1 MESIF
6 LHFGRKLFIGLLVFL
21 TFSDKVSVLSYAK
34 EVGGLYASSAVLMD
48 GESGRILY
56 EKNGDEFLANASTT
70 KILTCILALENSGL
84 SEHVTVSSYAAT
96 MPDVQLNIREGEEYI
111 MEDLLFSLM
120 LESHND
126 SAVAIAEHIAGSC
139 ENFSLMMNEK
149 AVEIG
154 CKNTCFFTPNGLD
167 ATKGNKYHGTT
178 AADLSLIMRYC
189 IKESPKKED
198 FLRITRTPLYQFSDL
213 EGTRSF
219 SCYNRN
225 SFLSM
230 MEGALSGKT
239 GFTSKAGYCYVGA
252 LIRDGKTYIVSLL
265 ACGWPGNKHYKW
277 EDAKKLMEYGINT
290 YKLYS
295 ANDVK
300 LEKDMLK
307 TEVYLAENEEFTYSS
322 MYPLMP
328 EENEE
333 EKILLKEGEEI
344 TVNIKKRN
352 MTAPVNRGDV
362 AGEIIYSVNGKPWI
376 KRNLI
381 INTRIEKID
390 YNWCFKKVL
399 KLL

>member
-1 MESIF
+1 MKSIF
-6 LHFGRKLFIGLLVFL
+6 LHFWRKLFIGLLVFL

-295 ANDVK
+295 ADDVK

-307 TEVYLAENEEFTYSS
+307 TEVYLAGNEEFTYSG
-322 MYPLMP
+322 MYPLIP
-328 EENEE
+328 EKKKE
-333 EKILLKEGEEI
+333 EKILLKEGEKI
-344 TVNIKKRN
+344 TVNIKKKN
-352 MTAPVNRGDV
+352 MTAPVNRGDI